1 MADSNWPPLESD
13 PSLFNDYMHECG
25 MPQTWGFNE
34 LYGFDDELLDMVPK
48 PVLAVVVNFEKI
60 DNGEMNIMGFQEY
73 ESRYFMNQ
81 SGALDNACGVIAC
94 LHAIYNNLE
103 QIPVAEGTI
112 LRNFHNQ
119 VKDMDGWGR
128 ADALEN
134 FAEIK

>member
-73 ESRYFMNQ
+73 QSRYFMNQ

-112 LRNFHNQ
+112 LKNFHN
-119 VKDMDGWGR
+119 
-128 ADALEN
+128 
-134 FAEIK
+134 